1 MTLFGKELQ
10 KRINSLGLPGGCR
23 NNISKT
29 GYSNLGGA
37 PTANKKPAKRG
48 IFIIARL
55 FGKFW
60 RHCGLIKLRNVS
72 VFLKVVCAA
81 ALKFQNFILYLLKNA
96 FAKNHICARRALAA
110 ICILA
115 LSATTPCINLF
126 GDTHIIEN
134 GSCEME
140 IILPQNVH
148 KADAEA
154 ANTLARELA
163 KLACGGNIKVSF
175 LTATRGLKQKF
186 F

>member
-48 IFIIARL
+48 IFIIERL

-72 VFLKVVCAA
+72 VFFEGCLRGGSKISEFYS
-81 ALKFQNFILYLLKNA
+81 LFIEEC
-96 FAKNHICARRALAA
+96 FC
-110 ICILA
+110 
-115 LSATTPCINLF
+115 
-126 GDTHIIEN
+126 
-134 GSCEME
+134 
-140 IILPQNVH
+140 
-148 KADAEA
+148 
-154 ANTLARELA
+154 
-163 KLACGGNIKVSF
+163 
-175 LTATRGLKQKF
+175 
-186 F
+186 